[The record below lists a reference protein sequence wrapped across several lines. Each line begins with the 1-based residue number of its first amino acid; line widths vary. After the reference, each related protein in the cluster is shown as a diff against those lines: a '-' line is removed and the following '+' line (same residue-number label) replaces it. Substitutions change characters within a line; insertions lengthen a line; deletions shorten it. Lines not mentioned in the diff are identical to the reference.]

1 VNNTLNI
8 VYNSDIGAFVN
19 EATPDVVAPQFEMLQ
34 WAELNPETT
43 PPYNPQL
50 INELLTVMKTPDS
63 TIVEEGVESINNR
76 G

>member
-1 VNNTLNI
+1 LLDI
-8 VYNSDIGAFVN
+8 IYNPDIGAFVN
-19 EATPDVVAPQFEMLQ
+19 KETPDVVAPQFEMLQ

-50 INELLTVMKTPDS
+50 VNELLTVMKTPDS

>member
-1 VNNTLNI
+1 MNI
-8 VYNSDIGAFVN
+8 IYNKDIGAFVN
-19 EATPDVVAPQFEMLQ
+19 EETPDVVAPQFEMLQ

-43 PPYNPQL
+43 MPYNPQL
-50 INELLTVMKTPDS
+50 VNELLTVMKTPDS

>member
-1 VNNTLNI
+1 MLNI
-8 VYNSDIGAFVN
+8 VYNKDIGAFVN
-19 EATPDVVAPQFEMLQ
+19 EETPDVVAPQFEKLE
-34 WAELNPETT
+34 WAAQNPETIM
-43 PPYNPQL
+43 PYNPQL